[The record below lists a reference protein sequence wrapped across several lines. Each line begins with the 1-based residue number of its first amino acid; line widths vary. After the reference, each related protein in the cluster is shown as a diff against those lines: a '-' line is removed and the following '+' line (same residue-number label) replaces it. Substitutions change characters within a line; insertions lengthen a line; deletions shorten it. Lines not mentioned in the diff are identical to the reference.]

1 MFMRMIAVAA
11 FSALALAGA
20 ASAQDAAVPVSYRG
34 HKLVSVDV
42 KGPKDLMQLEQ
53 MGVSMACV
61 PAPGQDQRYVL
72 PPDAVRVLDD
82 LHISYRVLS
91 DDVQSLID
99 QEKTENEA
107 AKANRDQSWFTAYH
121 TLPEIDAYMT
131 QLAALNPA
139 IATRVTVGNSLEG
152 RPIWAMRIQ
161 GPNAANNKAFIII
174 CNQHAREWVSP
185 AVGLWTMDRLIT
197 QYGVD
202 SGVTALVNN
211 VNWYIVATCNPDG
224 YQYTISTDR
233 LWRKNRRANA
243 GGSFG
248 VDINR
253 NWSIGWSAPEGGNS
267 TLGSDETYRGTA
279 AFSEPETAALRDW
292 IATIPNKGAFMDLHS
307 YSQLVLAPWGYTVAL
322 PPRQPEFNYITPD
335 ITNAVTNTFG
345 VPYVGGPTATTIYI
359 AAGTSSD
366 WAYGVHNIYG
376 YGMEL
381 RDTGTNGFTLP
392 ASQII
397 PNAQEVFNGLT
408 VLANYLNVSFK
419 VKVPTPPTLLSSSAS
434 TAVGV
439 EAVAFNNSTIAS
451 GGANLYYR
459 VGNSGPFTAVPLTG
473 TAPSLTGVIPAAPCG
488 QQVQYYAE
496 VLPSGSLTPVRDPAT
511 APAAVYSA
519 TSQNINVVAND
530 DFQTANAGWVV
541 NLDNTDT
548 ATTGRWNRMAPQQTN
563 YQPGADHTPGVGTIC
578 WVTDGNAGTG
588 DGSFDI
594 DNGKTTL
601 YSPVFDLSTNT
612 TAKVGYWRWYD
623 RATGSTDTFLVDVSN
638 GGPWVNVET
647 LGSTTNC
654 PDCVGGWIYH
664 EFQVSNFVTPTSTVR
679 FRWVAQDQGTGQ
691 VVEAAL
697 DDFSV
702 IATAPCAPPPCSGDI
717 NGDNAVNTADLT
729 ILLGNF
735 GASVPPNTSGD
746 FNGDGVV
753 NTTDL
758 TTLLGRFGATCP

>member
-1 MFMRMIAVAA
+1 MLTRMIAVAA
-11 FSALALAGA
+11 FSALAFAGV

-42 KGPKDLMQLEQ
+42 KSPKDLMQLEQ

-99 QEKTENEA
+99 QEKAENDA
-107 AKANRDQSWFTAYH
+107 AKASRDQSWFTAYH

-139 IATRVTVGNSLEG
+139 IATRFTVGTSLEG
-152 RPIWAMRIQ
+152 RPMWGMRIQ
-161 GPNAANNKAFIII
+161 GPNAASNRSLVII

-185 AVGLWTMDRLIT
+185 AVGMWVMDRLIT
-197 QYGVD
+197 LYGTD
-202 SGVTALVNN
+202 TQATNLVNS
-211 VNWYIVATCNPDG
+211 VNWYILPSVNPDG

-233 LWRKNRRANA
+233 LWRKNRRNN
-243 GGSFG
+243 GNGTFG

-253 NWSIGWSAPEGGNS
+253 NWSVGWSAPEGGNS
-267 TLGSDETYRGTA
+267 TVGSDETYRGTA
-279 AFSEPETAALRDW
+279 PFSEPETVALRDW
-292 IATIPNKGAFMDLHS
+292 MATVPNKGGFMDLHS

-322 PPRQPEFNYITPD
+322 PPRQAEFDYITPEM
-335 ITNAVTNTFG
+335 TAAVTNTFG
-345 VPYVGGPTATTIYI
+345 VQYVGGPTATTIYI

-366 WAYGVHNIYG
+366 WAFGTHNIYG

-381 RDTGTNGFTLP
+381 RDTGANGFTLP

-397 PNAQEVFNGLT
+397 PNATEVFNGLA
-408 VLANYLNVSFK
+408 VFANYLTINFK
-419 VKVPTPPTLLSSSAS
+419 VKVPTPPTALSATAS
-434 TAVGV
+434 TNIAVS
-439 EAVAFNNSTIAS
+439 AVSFNNSTVAS
-451 GGANLYYR
+451 GGANLFYR
-459 VGNSGPFTAVPLTG
+459 VGTSGPFSSVPLTG
-473 TAPSLTGVIPAAPCG
+473 TLPNLTAALPAAPCG
-488 QQVQYYAE
+488 QTVQYYAE
-496 VLPSGSLTPVRDPAT
+496 VLPNGSLNPIRDPAN
-511 APAAVYSA
+511 APATVYSGTA
-519 TSQNINVVAND
+519 QNVVVVAD
-530 DFQTANAGWVV
+530 DAFETATAGWAV
-541 NLDNTDT
+541 NVDNTDN
-548 ATTGRWNRMAPQQTN
+548 ATTGRWNRMAPQATN
-563 YQPGADHTPGVGTIC
+563 YQPGADHTPSGTIC

-588 DGSFDI
+588 DGSFDV
-594 DNGKTTL
+594 DGGKTTL
-601 YSPVFDLSTNT
+601 YSPVFDLSVNT

-679 FRWVAQDQGTGQ
+679 VRWVAQDQGTGQ

-702 IATAPCAPPPCSGDI
+702 IATSPCTPPPCSGDI